1 MQTKET
7 GRQFVLATHNA
18 EKREEL
24 ARILQPI
31 GIVFADLPFED
42 VEETGSTFLENARLK
57 ARAACAQTGL
67 PAIADDS
74 GLAVDALGGAP
85 GVYSARYAGPGA
97 TGAQRNE
104 KLLREMEGVPS
115 ERRTA
120 RYVCVICCAFPD
132 GKEITAEGICEG
144 YIGTQPQGEG
154 GFGYDP
160 VFFVNG
166 LSFAQI
172 PSSEKDCLSHRGKAL
187 TAFSQKLQEYA
198 RQ

>member
-1 MQTKET
+1 MK
-7 GRQFVLATHNA
+7 
-18 EKREEL
+18 
-24 ARILQPI
+24 
-31 GIVFADLPFED
+31 
-42 VEETGSTFLENARLK
+42 
-57 ARAACAQTGL
+57 
-67 PAIADDS
+67 
-74 GLAVDALGGAP
+74 
-85 GVYSARYAGPGA
+85 
-97 TGAQRNE
+97 

-172 PSSEKDCLSHRGKAL
+172 PSSEKDRLSHRGKAL
-187 TAFSQKLQEYA
+187 TPFPKSCKNMPGNK
-198 RQ
+198 